1 MSNDINTLRQHLFDT
16 LAALKDKDRPMDIE
30 RAKAVS
36 EVAQV
41 IINTAKVE
49 VEFLKANPGHK
60 DSGFLNAPQQLPPG
74 ITAITRHTLKG

>member
-1 MSNDINTLRQHLFDT
+1 MSNDINALRQHLFDT
-16 LAALKDKDRPMDIE
+16 LEALKSKDHPMDVE

-49 VEFLKANPGHK
+49 VDMIKATGAKESEFL
-60 DSGFLNAPQQLPPG
+60 SGKKELPPG
-74 ITAITRHTLKG
+74 ITGSTVHRLQG

>member
-1 MSNDINTLRQHLFDT
+1 MSTSIETLRDHLFAT
-16 LAALKDKDRPMDIE
+16 LAALQDKANPMDIE

-49 VEFLKANPGHK
+49 VEHAKVTGAKGSAFLDK
-60 DSGFLNAPQQLPPG
+60 PQELPKG
-74 ITAITRHTLKG
+74 ITGSTVHRIS